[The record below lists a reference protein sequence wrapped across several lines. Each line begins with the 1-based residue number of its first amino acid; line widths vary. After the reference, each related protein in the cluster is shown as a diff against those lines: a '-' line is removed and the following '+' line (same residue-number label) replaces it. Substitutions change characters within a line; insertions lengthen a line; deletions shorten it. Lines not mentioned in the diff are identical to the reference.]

1 MRIEVA
7 GAQITDAVV
16 EVLDTLQNQ
25 TELTREYLQVLDEV
39 TRAVIL
45 DISGVDEEADS
56 RTLSRL
62 RVLQMIRRDI
72 ITLSMPPDVDDPAND
87 TTAMQL

>member
-1 MRIEVA
+1 MRIEIA

-25 TELTREYLQVLDEV
+25 TELTSEYLQVLDEV

-45 DISGVDEEADS
+45 DISSGDEEADN

-62 RVLQMIRRDI
+62 RALQMIRRYI
-72 ITLSMPPDVDDPAND
+72 ITLSMPPDVDLLGND
-87 TTAMQL
+87 IPVISV

>member
-1 MRIEVA
+1 MRIEIA

-25 TELTREYLQVLDEV
+25 TELTSEYLQVLDEV

-45 DISGVDEEADS
+45 DISGVDEEGDS

-62 RVLQMIRRDI
+62 RALQMIRRDL

-87 TTAMQL
+87 TPTAQL